1 LRAISKKPTFFAHRQ
16 QFYILHQEKSKEK
29 MGLQE
34 PYDWI
39 IRFSAEIVLI
49 FTFMLLLLP
58 ALWKLAMS
66 RPGLIIVFSR
76 VSSNKHNV
84 GLLTRK

>member
-1 LRAISKKPTFFAHRQ
+1 
-16 QFYILHQEKSKEK
+16 

-39 IRFSAEIVLI
+39 IRFSVEIVLI
-49 FTFMLLLLP
+49 FIFILVLLP
-58 ALWKLAMS
+58 SLWKLAMS

-76 VSSNKHNV
+76 VSKAEA
-84 GLLTRK
+84 

>member
-1 LRAISKKPTFFAHRQ
+1 MFKKN
-16 QFYILHQEKSKEK
+16 KK

-39 IRFSAEIVLI
+39 VRFSVEVFLI
-49 FTFMLLLLP
+49 FTFALILLP
-58 ALWKLAMS
+58 SLWKLAMS

-76 VSSNKHNV
+76 VSDKKKIRI
-84 GLLTRK
+84 LLNSKT